1 MLSLPVVLLTPV
13 TLALSWVGNL
23 GFASQPILYQ
33 AVSDFHE
40 SEIWNKQAQ
49 KLPTHANKKFLERRF
64 HDVMQS

>member
-1 MLSLPVVLLTPV
+1 MLSLPVVLLTLV

-33 AVSDFHE
+33 AVSDLCE

-49 KLPTHANKKFLERRF
+49 KLPTHANKKFLERF